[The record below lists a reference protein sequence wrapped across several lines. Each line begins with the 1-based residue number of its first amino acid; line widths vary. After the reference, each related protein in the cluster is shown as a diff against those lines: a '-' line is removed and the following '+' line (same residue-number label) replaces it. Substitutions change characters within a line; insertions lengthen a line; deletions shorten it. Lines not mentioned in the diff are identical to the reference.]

1 MTRMRRKMKKMKKK
15 RERKRVSNSQK
26 GDVKI
31 IQLQALIESLTRLI

>member
-26 GDVKI
+26 GDVKRT
-31 IQLQALIESLTRLI
+31 QLNTTNKHL

>member
-26 GDVKI
+26 GDVKRI
-31 IQLQALIESLTRLI
+31 HQALIESLTRLI